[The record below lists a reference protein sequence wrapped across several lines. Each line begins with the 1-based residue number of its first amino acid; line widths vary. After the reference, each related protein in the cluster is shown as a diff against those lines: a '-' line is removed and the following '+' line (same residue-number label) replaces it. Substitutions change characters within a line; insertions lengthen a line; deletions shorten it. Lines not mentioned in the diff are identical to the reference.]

1 MALQIFQG
9 LNGFNSAGGI
19 RLPYN
24 GAVKWNSLL
33 ASMSTGTL
41 PPFHRT
47 LLVDARDALTTAGIR
62 EAILSIASACDVRA
76 NDYIKLQTRIAKSKA
91 EQIVKQ
97 PGASFAKRYFDLLPL
112 ATCGQSLS
120 TYDAQI
126 FADVQ
131 SCYRQRN
138 NLIHAGDLL
147 DPLVDMGTADR
158 LRMVSQW
165 RLSAESA
172 LAWVDSLPTA
182 S

>member
-1 MALQIFQG
+1 
-9 LNGFNSAGGI
+9 
-19 RLPYN
+19 
-24 GAVKWNSLL
+24 
-33 ASMSTGTL
+33 MSTGTL

-47 LLVDARDALTTAGIR
+47 LLVDARDALTAAGIR
-62 EAILSIASACDVRA
+62 EAILSIASACDARA